1 MLLTTFLTYGFGW
14 GFISSIGIFYSIWI
28 DEFNASKA
36 TIAWITSL
44 PVFFL
49 YLSTPI
55 VVSLR
60 KYTKSYQ
67 VLGFVGI
74 TLCSSSLVL
83 STYINN
89 HYWLFLTYSL
99 LMGIGFSLSQTH
111 PLLLLNKHFIK
122 HLSLANGVT
131 LTGTS
136 VFALVLPILY
146 AMSIEGDGWRMNFRI
161 TGVIS
166 FAMCGSCT
174 LLWRAQ
180 TSLSPEN
187 KNNNETTRKEPKKY
201 NHFGSTAKSYIVLLK
216 DHTFLRLLVSNMFLG
231 ATFCIPTTHVV
242 QYAVE
247 LNIPR
252 STATNI
258 PAYFAAGLAV
268 GKLLFG
274 KMFDLR
280 WVNKLYLYES
290 LFIASGMVIFTT
302 GYSKNLWQLILGIVF
317 YGIGFGVRK

>member
-1 MLLTTFLTYGFGW
+1 MQIFYRTFFLIRNLRITKKYNTRAIFFLLQTEYGDFMWKLSKPLNHYYTLSIIIYSIVIQWDFPLSYVKVFCFLQNVGSGCKMNLWNFLLSTSSDVDKGWAWVVLLTTFLTYGFGW
-14 GFISSIGIFYSIWI
+14 GFISSIEIFYSIWI

-111 PLLLLNKHFIK
+111 PLLLLNKYFIK

-166 FAMCGSCT
+166 FVICGSCT

-180 TSLSPEN
+180 HHFHLKIKTTMKQQG
-187 KNNNETTRKEPKKY
+187 KNQKIIIT
-201 NHFGSTAKSYIVLLK
+201 L
-216 DHTFLRLLVSNMFLG
+216 D
-231 ATFCIPTTHVV
+231 
-242 QYAVE
+242 
-247 LNIPR
+247 
-252 STATNI
+252 
-258 PAYFAAGLAV
+258 
-268 GKLLFG
+268 
-274 KMFDLR
+274 
-280 WVNKLYLYES
+280 
-290 LFIASGMVIFTT
+290 
-302 GYSKNLWQLILGIVF
+302 QLPNRI
-317 YGIGFGVRK
+317 